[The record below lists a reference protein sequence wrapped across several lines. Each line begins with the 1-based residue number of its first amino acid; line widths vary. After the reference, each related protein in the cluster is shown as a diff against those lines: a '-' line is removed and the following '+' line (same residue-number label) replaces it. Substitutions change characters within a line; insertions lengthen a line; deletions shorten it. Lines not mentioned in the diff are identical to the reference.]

1 MTRSRTK
8 KYPSLTREQQLLV
21 AEHKWISGRLAY
33 GAKCLTGGHTG
44 SLTRED
50 LESIANFALCVAAT
64 RYQPGMN
71 VKYSTYAWNTARGY
85 IQHALRDYSRMVR
98 TPRWIASYKNKV
110 AELLSDGKTYIEI
123 GEILEISDTKALMC
137 EMSSNNY
144 HVSYDTQPEDW
155 VSPEFVYEFDEAK
168 ATLYSEGLS
177 GEIKSLT
184 DPEMAI
190 MMKYVDEVEMTPE
203 EREWASEKFFE
214 LQRIAYGNDT
224 PFQD

>member
-110 AELLSDGKTYIEI
+110 AELLSEGKTYIEI

-155 VSPEFVYEFDEAK
+155 VSPEFIYEFDEAK
-168 ATLYSEGLS
+168 ATLQTDGLS

-184 DPEMAI
+184 DSEMAI

>member
-1 MTRSRTK
+1 
-8 KYPSLTREQQLLV
+8 
-21 AEHKWISGRLAY
+21 
-33 GAKCLTGGHTG
+33 
-44 SLTRED
+44 
-50 LESIANFALCVAAT
+50 
-64 RYQPGMN
+64 
-71 VKYSTYAWNTARGY
+71 
-85 IQHALRDYSRMVR
+85 MVR

-110 AELLSDGKTYIEI
+110 AELLAEGKTYIEI

-190 MMKYVDEVEMTPE
+190 MMKYVDEVEMTSE

-224 PFQD
+224 SFQD